1 METDFILLSSPVREI
16 PNVSSVLEFSNLVLL
31 GVLSLY
37 CRLIGYFIMSS
48 IFSVSA
54 GFLFCVLLVI
64 TACTVAQVRLVAVL
78 RKGHRADKGSKL

>member
-1 METDFILLSSPVREI
+1 
-16 PNVSSVLEFSNLVLL
+16 
-31 GVLSLY
+31 
-37 CRLIGYFIMSS
+37 MSS